1 MMPVKRL
8 MLRTNTLTSSVC
20 TTAIE
25 PEEALRSA
33 PSAVAAFAHM
43 LLSARFCPALIVVR
57 LLGCAETIFA
67 PPPLRGAVRRE
78 T

>member
-1 MMPVKRL
+1 M
-8 MLRTNTLTSSVC
+8 
-20 TTAIE
+20 E

-43 LLSARFCPALIVVR
+43 LLSTRFRSALIVFT

-67 PPPLRGAVRRE
+67 PTALRGAVRRE